1 MARGEVE
8 GLLLT
13 VQTTLTY
20 DATVNYGHANAG
32 KDLVLSLDQSDG
44 NAVLGANGA
53 KILGKF
59 LSLDSD
65 KVATVMV
72 NATPMLLRKS
82 AATIKTG
89 VSLVAAGSGQ
99 VKSTPSTETAE
110 SAERGR
116 GQTIKILETG
126 TNGRILALIP

>member
-1 MARGEVE
+1 MRC
-8 GLLLT
+8 
-13 VQTTLTY
+13 
-20 DATVNYGHANAG
+20 
-32 KDLVLSLDQSDG
+32 
-44 NAVLGANGA
+44 LGANGA

-99 VKSTPSTETAE
+99 VKSTPSN
-110 SAERGR
+110 RNGR
-116 GQTIKILETG
+116 DVQSVGVGQTIKILETG